1 MAKQWQEIVLKRTFR
16 PVANFERHPLHCAS
30 LETETRF
37 SLVGQRIKKTFKHES
52 NLFSEKQRD
61 ADEMTAVIAKLE
73 KSINSYK
80 EEYAQLISQAE
91 AIKNILKDVQ
101 GKVRIS

>member
-1 MAKQWQEIVLKRTFR
+1 
-16 PVANFERHPLHCAS
+16 
-30 LETETRF
+30 
-37 SLVGQRIKKTFKHES
+37 
-52 NLFSEKQRD
+52 
-61 ADEMTAVIAKLE
+61 MTAVIAKLE

-101 GKVRIS
+101 GKVRISWRVT

>member
-1 MAKQWQEIVLKRTFR
+1 MENTLYIAQPWKLKRVSVLLDKELKR
-16 PVANFERHPLHCAS
+16 N
-30 LETETRF
+30 
-37 SLVGQRIKKTFKHES
+37 KKHES
-52 NLFSEKQRD
+52 YLFSEKQRD

-101 GKVRIS
+101 GKVRISQRVT